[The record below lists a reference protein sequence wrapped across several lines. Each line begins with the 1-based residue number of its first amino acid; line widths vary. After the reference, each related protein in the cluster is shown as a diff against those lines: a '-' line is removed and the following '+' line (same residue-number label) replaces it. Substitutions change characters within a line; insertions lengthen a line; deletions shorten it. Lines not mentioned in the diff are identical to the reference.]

1 MSAEQEDGDSG
12 AIGAQ
17 RTKASVRGVPDMK
30 YINRKVPIGE
40 VARALDVRLEGATM
54 VHCWHPERHQQGDR
68 TASASILTSSNKIK
82 CFVCNF
88 RPKGPIDFVMDV
100 LEMNSPADA
109 ALWIAAHFPVPFI
122 PTRKHLTGSARRRER
137 VQNGLALIIRSGLW
151 AQLSPAAQAIA
162 PVLLEMAE
170 KENSASERLTVQLS
184 YVGITRMSGISSPNA
199 IHRALLALSEVGLM
213 LPPDGRTPGKLVK
226 ETARY
231 TMTPYSQ
238 ELLEMANATAQQV
251 RDEIA
256 AGVELRA
263 RLRKERVRVFAG
275 KGLKEQQ

>member
-1 MSAEQEDGDSG
+1 MNAEQEDGDSG

-17 RTKASVRGVPDMK
+17 RKKAGVRGVPDMK

-40 VARALDVRLEGATM
+40 VARALDLRLDGATM
-54 VHCWHPERHQQGDR
+54 VHCWHPERHQHGDR

-100 LEMNSPADA
+100 LGLSSPADA
-109 ALWIAAHFPVPFI
+109 ALWIAERFPVPFI
-122 PTRKHLTGSARRRER
+122 PACKHLAGTARRGER
-137 VQNGLALIIRSGLW
+137 VQSGLALMIRSGLW

-162 PVLLEMAE
+162 PVLLEMAS
-170 KENSASERLTVQLS
+170 KESPASERMTVQVS
-184 YVGITRMSGISSPNA
+184 YVGITRMSGITSPNA
-199 IHRALLALSEVGLM
+199 IHRALLALSETGLM
-213 LPPDGRTPGKLVK
+213 VPPAGRKPGRLVQ
-226 ETARY
+226 ETASY
-231 TMTPYSQ
+231 TLTPYSQ
-238 ELLEMANATAQQV
+238 ELLDMAQAVAQQAN
-251 RDEIA
+251 DEIA

-275 KGLKEQQ
+275 KGLKEL